1 MKKIVF
7 SILFVLFLT
16 SCAKSPTLKVD
27 DLTLKV
33 GEEKNLMVTVK
44 NADTD
49 VLYEITDE
57 TIATISDTGVVTGHK
72 EGSTTIKVS
81 LKDTDISVT
90 ATITVSLE
98 GVEVSLSITGPESLK
113 VGDVNKINVTTTDP
127 KGVTY
132 ASSDNTIVTVDDNG
146 NLKAIKAGEVNI
158 TVTSKTVS
166 SISKTIRII
175 VEANISIALDD
186 FSIFVNEELELDI
199 THNDLLGLMITS
211 SDNTVITVD
220 GLKVTGLKVGTSTLT
235 ITSKTDID
243 VSIEVV
249 VTVLEEPFVTVSEST
264 KGLTVGDNYELIFDS
279 SHNVI
284 IDIADETILSIDLGV
299 VTALKA
305 GSTVITVALED
316 YPTIKQEIIITVY
329 PQVEVSVGENIRI
342 KLQETLT
349 IPITSTNALTFQS
362 SDETMLTIENNQ
374 MTGVKA
380 GTPSIIVKSE
390 VNPLFEF
397 EVEVLVLGM
406 PTRMTLTAQNE
417 LVLAETTQ
425 IVPNF
430 TPVNTFSFLTFTSSN
445 TAVITV
451 SEAGLVTAV
460 GLGTASVSVVSTLD
474 ARLNGTIKFTVEQIS
489 AVKADLADGETI
501 MANGYAFIEGVNAF
515 RTLDEALITSPKEV
529 ILIGEYTEPIIV
541 NQAVILSGTAET
553 VIKDTLTVATDNI
566 TVRGFSFTAAG
577 KIVVNPALSGVVIKN
592 NTFSNLT
599 YTTAAISL
607 DKQQQLEVSYNT
619 LHLNG
624 GIGIEVIN
632 PTEQVILIKG
642 NTINDASVAIR
653 VQATE
658 SYLSSL
664 SLQVMWN
671 KIKTSHT
678 GFDIDLAYQETIEH
692 ANSYVRFNEVSDYSF
707 GAIVATVNHI
717 DFNLNYWGGV
727 PLISKFENLDEY
739 DLEGFYLNNTDI
751 LPESLYTPGG
761 AAYIKILNELTE
773 VNINEVIAVQ
783 YKVLPKDTPAS
794 SVQLL
799 TGDATT
805 MTIDSSNNL
814 RFKKSG
820 MIELIARS
828 KYNAAVQDIVIFEII
843 TDPGIELIPENVK
856 NQITVGQTLQFNTLV
871 FPQRIED
878 SPVTF
883 SVNNNTIASI
893 DNTGLLTALSPGLV
907 TIKAQLTSDE
917 TVFQTFKLEIYDEL
931 DPNNIM
937 DFLSSSMITYTTPR
951 SFLLYGETNVL
962 YQAYDSVS
970 RIVFEDLVRDQ
981 SKMIPACDTL
991 SGGARDRC
999 NSLRPGERS
1008 EMLEGLETYN
1018 NKRVHYITVH
1028 ETGSTNPDAGA
1039 LSHANYLLNQIN
1051 GTTALRVASWH
1062 FTMDDKLLYQHLPTD
1077 EMAWHAGDGTRK
1089 AGTTWSDTWGN
1100 QNIGGGNAHSIGIE
1114 TSVARNHDILKVWQ
1128 RTAKLASELA
1138 KEYNLP
1144 EENIKFHED
1153 FSSKVC
1159 PQSMIR
1165 GDLTGLFYEF
1175 VSYEYKLVH
1184 DFSGAEIEFI
1194 SHNPEYVDNSGRVIQ
1209 RPGRALNISF
1219 TLRVTYQG
1227 ETVEKTY
1234 YSYLPGTIH

>member
-1 MKKIVF
+1 
-7 SILFVLFLT
+7 
-16 SCAKSPTLKVD
+16 
-27 DLTLKV
+27 
-33 GEEKNLMVTVK
+33 
-44 NADTD
+44 
-49 VLYEITDE
+49 
-57 TIATISDTGVVTGHK
+57 
-72 EGSTTIKVS
+72 
-81 LKDTDISVT
+81 
-90 ATITVSLE
+90 
-98 GVEVSLSITGPESLK
+98 
-113 VGDVNKINVTTTDP
+113 
-127 KGVTY
+127 
-132 ASSDNTIVTVDDNG
+132 
-146 NLKAIKAGEVNI
+146 
-158 TVTSKTVS
+158 
-166 SISKTIRII
+166 
-175 VEANISIALDD
+175 
-186 FSIFVNEELELDI
+186 
-199 THNDLLGLMITS
+199 
-211 SDNTVITVD
+211 
-220 GLKVTGLKVGTSTLT
+220 
-235 ITSKTDID
+235 
-243 VSIEVV
+243 
-249 VTVLEEPFVTVSEST
+249 
-264 KGLTVGDNYELIFDS
+264 
-279 SHNVI
+279 
-284 IDIADETILSIDLGV
+284 
-299 VTALKA
+299 
-305 GSTVITVALED
+305 
-316 YPTIKQEIIITVY
+316 
-329 PQVEVSVGENIRI
+329 
-342 KLQETLT
+342 
-349 IPITSTNALTFQS
+349 
-362 SDETMLTIENNQ
+362 
-374 MTGVKA
+374 
-380 GTPSIIVKSE
+380 
-390 VNPLFEF
+390 
-397 EVEVLVLGM
+397 
-406 PTRMTLTAQNE
+406 
-417 LVLAETTQ
+417 
-425 IVPNF
+425 
-430 TPVNTFSFLTFTSSN
+430 
-445 TAVITV
+445 
-451 SEAGLVTAV
+451 
-460 GLGTASVSVVSTLD
+460 
-474 ARLNGTIKFTVEQIS
+474 
-489 AVKADLADGETI
+489 
-501 MANGYAFIEGVNAF
+501 
-515 RTLDEALITSPKEV
+515 
-529 ILIGEYTEPIIV
+529 
-541 NQAVILSGTAET
+541 
-553 VIKDTLTVATDNI
+553 
-566 TVRGFSFTAAG
+566 
-577 KIVVNPALSGVVIKN
+577 
-592 NTFSNLT
+592 
-599 YTTAAISL
+599 
-607 DKQQQLEVSYNT
+607 
-619 LHLNG
+619 
-624 GIGIEVIN
+624 
-632 PTEQVILIKG
+632 
-642 NTINDASVAIR
+642 
-653 VQATE
+653 
-658 SYLSSL
+658 
-664 SLQVMWN
+664 MWN

-707 GAIVATVNHI
+707 GAIAAPVNHI

-727 PLISKFENLDEY
+727 PFISKFENLDEY

-773 VNINEVIAVQ
+773 VNINEVITVQ

-883 SVNNNTIASI
+883 NVNNNTIASI

-951 SFLLYGETNVL
+951 SFLLYGETNIL

-999 NSLRPGERS
+999 KSLRPGERS

-1165 GDLTGLFYEF
+1165 GNLTGLFYEF

>member
-1 MKKIVF
+1 MKKILF
-7 SILFVLFLT
+7 SFLFVLFLA
-16 SCAKSPTLKVD
+16 SCTKSPTLKVD

-33 GEEKNLMVTVK
+33 GEEKKLMVTIE
-44 NADTD
+44 NSDNN
-49 VLYEITDE
+49 VLFDITDE
-57 TIATISDTGVVTGHK
+57 TIATISGTGVVTGHK

-81 LKDTDISVT
+81 LKDTNISVT
-90 ATITVSLE
+90 ATITVSLD

-127 KGVTY
+127 VGVTY
-132 ASSDNTIVTVDDNG
+132 ASSDNTIVTVDENG
-146 NLKAIKAGEVNI
+146 NLKALKTGEVII
-158 TVTSKTVS
+158 TVTSKTDNS
-166 SISKTIRII
+166 TSKTMSI
-175 VEANISIALDD
+175 VVEENISIALED
-186 FSIFVNEELELDI
+186 FSIFVNEELDLDI
-199 THNDLLGLMITS
+199 THNDLLGLSIES
-211 SDNTVITVD
+211 SNNTVITVD
-220 GLKVTGLKVGTSTLT
+220 GLTVKGLKVGTSTLT
-235 ITSKTDID
+235 ITSNTDVD

-249 VTVLEEPFVTVSEST
+249 VTVIEEPFVMVTEST
-264 KGLTVGDNYELIFDS
+264 KGVTVGDTYQLLYES
-279 SHNVI
+279 SHDVVI
-284 IDIADETILSIDLGV
+284 EVADETILSMDLEV

-305 GSTVITVALED
+305 GSTVVTVALED
-316 YPTIKQEIIITVY
+316 YPDIKQEIIITVY
-329 PQVEVSVGENIRI
+329 PKVEVSVAENIQI

-362 SDETMLTIENNQ
+362 SDETLLSIEANQ
-374 MTGVKA
+374 MTGLK
-380 GTPSIIVKSE
+380 GGRPLIIVRSE
-390 VNPLFEF
+390 VNPLFEL

-406 PTRMTLTAQNE
+406 PTRMTLSAQNE

-425 IVPNF
+425 IVSNF
-430 TPVNTFSFLTFTSSN
+430 TPANTFSNLTYTSSN
-445 TAVITV
+445 TEVITV
-451 SEAGLVTAV
+451 NEEGLVTAV

-474 ARLNGTIKFTVEQIS
+474 ARLKGTISFKVEQIS

-501 MANGYAFIEGVNAF
+501 YANGYAFIEGVNAF
-515 RTLDEALITSPKEV
+515 RTLDEALVTSPKEV
-529 ILIGEYTEPIIV
+529 ILVGEYSAPIIV
-541 NQAVILSGTAET
+541 NQAVLLSGTSET
-553 VIKDTLTVATDNI
+553 VIKETLTVATNNI
-566 TVRGFSFTAAG
+566 TVRGFNFTAAG
-577 KIVVNPALSGVVIKN
+577 KIIVNPALSGVVIKN
-592 NTFSNLT
+592 NTFSDLS
-599 YTTAAISL
+599 YTTAPISL

-642 NTINDASVAIR
+642 NTINDASVAVR
-653 VQATE
+653 VQSTE

-671 KIKTSHT
+671 KINTSHT
-678 GFDIDLAYQETIEH
+678 AFDIDLAYQETIEH
-692 ANSYVRFNEVSDYSF
+692 ANSYVRFNEVSHYSF
-707 GAIVATVNHI
+707 GAIAATVNHI

-727 PLISKFENLDEY
+727 PLISKFKNLDEY
-739 DLEGFYLNNTDI
+739 DLEGFYLNHTDI

-773 VNINEVIAVQ
+773 VNINEDIPVQ
-783 YKVLPKDTPAS
+783 YKVLPKDVPAN

-805 MTIDSSNNL
+805 MTIDSLNNL

-828 KYNAAVQDIVIFEII
+828 KFNSEVQDIVIFEIV

-856 NQITVGQTLQFNTLV
+856 NQITVGQSLKFNTLV

-878 SPVTF
+878 ELVTF
-883 SVNNNTIASI
+883 SVDNNSIASI

-907 TIKAQLTSDE
+907 TIKAQLASDE
-917 TVFQTFKLEIYDEL
+917 TVFQTFKLEIYEKL

-951 SFLLYGETNVL
+951 SFLLFGETNVL

-970 RIVFEDLVRDQ
+970 RIVFEDLVRNQ
-981 SKMIPACDTL
+981 TKMIPACDTL
-991 SGGARDRC
+991 SGGAKDRC
-999 NSLRPGERS
+999 NQLRPGERP

-1039 LSHANYLLNQIN
+1039 LSHANYLMNQIN
-1051 GTTALRVASWH
+1051 GTTSLRVASWH
-1062 FTMDDKLLYQHLPTD
+1062 FTMDDKALYQHLPTD

-1089 AGTTWSDTWGN
+1089 AGTTWSDKWDN
-1100 QNIGGGNAHSIGIE
+1100 QNIGGGNAHGIGIE

-1128 RTAKLASELA
+1128 RTAKLASELT

-1144 EENIKFHED
+1144 QENIKFHQD
-1153 FSSKVC
+1153 FSSKLC
-1159 PQSMIR
+1159 PQSMIS
-1165 GDLTGLFYEF
+1165 GNLTGLFYEF
-1175 VSYEYKLVH
+1175 VSFEYKLVH
-1184 DFSGAEIEFI
+1184 DFSEAEIEFI
-1194 SHNPEYVDNSGRVIQ
+1194 SHNPEYVDNTGRVIQ
-1209 RPGRALNISF
+1209 RPGRAQNVSF
-1219 TLRVTYQG
+1219 TLRVTYNG